1 MSNNTEKQ
9 ARSAGAR
16 VVEIENSTSPKAF
29 YVTKE
34 VLLGIA
40 GFVWCAAGFNIV
52 RIGVLAYAEQS
63 GALPIGRPARGQ
75 RRRVPGLLDPHLPGY
90 KHTDRIV
97 GYGNARQPFWR
108 FFDRQAFI
116 IMAVMMTAGISL
128 RAFSLVPSWFIASF
142 YTGLGIAL
150 FGAGVGFLI
159 NPHACL
165 ARTQGRH
172 AGGGCWCRVVARYLA
187 DETETTAAPS

>member
-1 MSNNTEKQ
+1 MSNNTEKR
-9 ARSAGAR
+9 ARLAGSR
-16 VVEIENSTSPKAF
+16 VDGIESSMTPKAF

-40 GFVWCAAGFNIV
+40 GLVWCAAGFNIV
-52 RIGVLAYAEQS
+52 RIGVSAYGEQS
-63 GALPIGRPARGQ
+63 GALLIA
-75 RRRVPGLLDPHLPGY
+75 GLIAGSVAVFLVFWTRIFSKLLG

-97 GYGNARQPFWR
+97 GYGDARQPFWR

-116 IMAVMMTAGISL
+116 IMAVMMAAGISL

-142 YTGLGIAL
+142 YTGLGVAL

-159 NPHACL
+159 NLTRLIGASRRAGTL
-165 ARTQGRH
+165 A
-172 AGGGCWCRVVARYLA
+172 
-187 DETETTAAPS
+187 

>member
-16 VVEIENSTSPKAF
+16 VVEIENSMSPKAF

-63 GALPIGRPARGQ
+63 GALLIA
-75 RRRVPGLLDPHLPGY
+75 GLLAGSVAVFLVFWTRIFSKLLG

-159 NPHACL
+159 NL
-165 ARTQGRH
+165 ARLLKASHR
-172 AGGGCWCRVVARYLA
+172 AGTL
-187 DETETTAAPS
+187 T

>member
-9 ARSAGAR
+9 ARSAGKR
-16 VVEIENSTSPKAF
+16 VVEIENSMSPKAF

-52 RIGVLAYAEQS
+52 RIGLLAYAEQS
-63 GALPIGRPARGQ
+63 GALLIA
-75 RRRVPGLLDPHLPGY
+75 GLLAGSVAVFLVFWTRIFSKLLG

-128 RAFSLVPSWFIASF
+128 VPSWFIASF

-159 NPHACL
+159 NL
-165 ARTQGRH
+165 ARLLKASRRIGT
-172 AGGGCWCRVVARYLA
+172 LA
-187 DETETTAAPS
+187 

>member
-16 VVEIENSTSPKAF
+16 VVEIENSMTPKAF

-52 RIGVLAYAEQS
+52 RIGLLAYAEQS
-63 GALPIGRPARGQ
+63 GALLLA
-75 RRRVPGLLDPHLPGY
+75 GLLAGSVAVFLVFWTRIFFKLLG

-142 YTGLGIAL
+142 YTGLGVAL

-159 NPHACL
+159 NL
-165 ARTQGRH
+165 ARLLKASHR
-172 AGGGCWCRVVARYLA
+172 AGTLA
-187 DETETTAAPS
+187 

>member
-16 VVEIENSTSPKAF
+16 VVEIENSMTPKAF

-52 RIGVLAYAEQS
+52 RIGLLAYAEQS
-63 GALPIGRPARGQ
+63 GALLIA
-75 RRRVPGLLDPHLPGY
+75 GLLAGSVAVFLVFWTRIFSKLLG
-90 KHTDRIV
+90 KHTD
-97 GYGNARQPFWR
+97 
-108 FFDRQAFI
+108 I
-116 IMAVMMTAGISL
+116 IMAVMMTVGISL

-159 NPHACL
+159 NL
-165 ARTQGRH
+165 ARLLKASR
-172 AGGGCWCRVVARYLA
+172 RVGALV
-187 DETETTAAPS
+187 

>member
-16 VVEIENSTSPKAF
+16 VVEIENSMSPKAF
-29 YVTKE
+29 CVTKE

-52 RIGVLAYAEQS
+52 RIGLLAYAEQS
-63 GALPIGRPARGQ
+63 GALLIAGSVAVFLVFWTRIFSK
-75 RRRVPGLLDPHLPGY
+75 LLG

-108 FFDRQAFI
+108 FFDRQAFV

-159 NPHACL
+159 NL
-165 ARTQGRH
+165 ARLLKASRRTGT
-172 AGGGCWCRVVARYLA
+172 LA
-187 DETETTAAPS
+187 